1 MTKRPKLG
9 AVFAGETTA
18 SAKPVLEA
26 PVTPTSKPVVPAPV
40 VEKIVQL
47 NVAVPESLRR
57 EVKIKALQ
65 RGQDMNTVVKEL
77 LMEWLRDL
85 EK

>member
-9 AVFAGETTA
+9 AVFSADLKTTA
-18 SAKPVLEA
+18 RSEREA
-26 PVTPTSKPVVPAPV
+26 TDRPPEPPAQSVPAS
-40 VEKIVQL
+40 EKIVQL

-65 RGQDMNTVVKEL
+65 RGQDMNTAVKEL
-77 LMEWLRDL
+77 LTAWVRGLDT
-85 EK
+85 

>member
-18 SAKPVLEA
+18 SPKPA
-26 PVTPTSKPVVPAPV
+26 PDIQGTPPPASVTPAAPT
-40 VEKIVQL
+40 EKIVQL

-77 LMEWLRDL
+77 LTAWVKDL

>member
-9 AVFAGETTA
+9 AVFSGEATA
-18 SAKPVLEA
+18 KVVANSV
-26 PVTPTSKPVVPAPV
+26 PTARAANAEEVS

-57 EVKIKALQ
+57 LVKIKALQ
-65 RGQDMNTVVKEL
+65 SGQDMNTVVKEL
-77 LMEWLRDL
+77 LTAWVKE
-85 EK
+85 

>member
-9 AVFAGETTA
+9 AVFAGETSA
-18 SAKPVLEA
+18 SAKAAPEI
-26 PVTPTSKPVVPAPV
+26 PVTPPIAPV
-40 VEKIVQL
+40 APTPTAEKIVQL

-77 LMEWLRDL
+77 LIAWVGDL

>member
-9 AVFAGETTA
+9 AVFAGETSA
-18 SAKPVLEA
+18 SPKPVPDV
-26 PVTPTSKPVVPAPV
+26 PVTPTSPPVAPAPT

-77 LMEWLRDL
+77 LTAWVRDL

>member
-9 AVFAGETTA
+9 AVFAGETSGGA
-18 SAKPVLEA
+18 R
-26 PVTPTSKPVVPAPV
+26 PAPELPETSPV
-40 VEKIVQL
+40 APAAPAPTTEKIVQL

-65 RGQDMNTVVKEL
+65 RGQDMNTVVRDL
-77 LMEWLRDL
+77 LMAWVKDVEP
-85 EK
+85 

>member
-9 AVFAGETTA
+9 AVFAGETSTSPK
-18 SAKPVLEA
+18 SAPEV
-26 PVTPTSKPVVPAPV
+26 PVTPPSASVVPA
-40 VEKIVQL
+40 EKIVQL

-77 LMEWLRDL
+77 LIEWIRDL

>member
-9 AVFAGETTA
+9 AVFAAEPRVSSKSGVETT
-18 SAKPVLEA
+18 
-26 PVTPTSKPVVPAPV
+26 VTPSQSPTQGTPV

-65 RGQDMNTVVKEL
+65 RGQDMNTVVKDL
-77 LMEWLRDL
+77 LTAWLNDL
-85 EK
+85 GT